1 MENNK
6 DRPLKSI
13 YSNAVKSI
21 QETPETNF
29 IQRAFL
35 KNAINESRPD
45 SVKLKGIEHMYS
57 PVMQKVIPLI
67 GDSASTVLQFL
78 FGDKMIKKANAK
90 IDSYLAEGKSPEVN
104 KQIQKINDDNLDIFT
119 KSLSRANSK
128 KLIENTRAESKL
140 PTDWLDDVERFL
152 KENPGLSDEEIESII
167 SKKLEQFEKDPKL
180 LNNLEATRP
189 DSGTL
194 GHSLDTADVFAT
206 LLRKSGLNLP
216 EAEIMKKYEA
226 AKLHDYAKGATP
238 FRDVDSMANPRT
250 MPNGPEKDYA
260 RTKVVENIGPHDKKG
275 FASLALQDEGQAAYY
290 ASVHHGMPESLE
302 DNLLKAADIFN
313 AMTGKRPYRMSA
325 NVNDVLNEME
335 KFNVGK
341 TISKE
346 AFDILKKSVQDGSIT
361 APKNYES
368 ELYKVY
374 QTDRGNALKSKGIT
388 LFDVDAAKY
397 AKGKSTSPL
406 FSYVSAP
413 IETLRDDYFPR
424 ISNEMK
430 KNALYNVYKRKG
442 NVLEANKIRG
452 GFYNDETLNQ
462 IFSDNI
468 DDIIKIY
475 KF

>member
-6 DRPLKSI
+6 DKPLKSI

-45 SVKLKGIEHMYS
+45 SVKLKGIEYMYS

-104 KQIQKINDDNLDIFT
+104 KQVQKINDDNLDIFT
-119 KSLSRANSK
+119 KSLSKANSK

-206 LLRKSGLNLP
+206 LLRKSGLNLS

-250 MPNGPEKDYA
+250 MPNGPERDYA

-290 ASVHHGMPESLE
+290 ASVHHGVPESLE
-302 DNLLKAADIFN
+302 DNLLKMSDIFN
-313 AMTGKRPYRMSA
+313 ALTGKRSYKKPYTFIEA
-325 NVNDVLNEME
+325 LNEME
-335 KFNVGK
+335 GMAGK
-341 TISKE
+341 VFSKE
-346 AFDILKKSVQDGSIT
+346 AFDILKKSVQDGSMN

-388 LFDVDAAKY
+388 LFDVDATKF

-413 IETLRDDYFPR
+413 IKTLRDDYFPR

-430 KNALYNVYKRKG
+430 KKALYNVYKRKG